1 MSHVITIQPSPIRSQ
16 SGRFVVHQVPAA
28 TDNLVWLIEYSPG
41 KCAVVDGPSG
51 KETLS
56 YCRDNDLTITTILNT
71 HTHPDHI
78 GINYDIGL
86 NADLPSV
93 RVFGPAQRS
102 RDIPFLTDPLRDG
115 DSIQIGDITGVC
127 WLTEGHIN
135 GHLSYIFEDF
145 LFSGDTLF
153 AGGCGYLFDG
163 PPKKMYRSLRRLA
176 ELPQQTKVCCGH
188 EYTQDNLRFAYSI
201 EPNNPHLHER
211 MKRVWQKRRR
221 GESSLPSSI
230 DEELKSNPF
239 MRGESAEIRDSLRPH
254 YSNIDSVSPAKVLA
268 YTRWHKDSKLYRNN
282 SEPFFL
288 RD

>member
-1 MSHVITIQPSPIRSQ
+1 MSHVITVQPRPISSRSGQ
-16 SGRFVVHQVPAA
+16 FVVHQVPAA
-28 TDNLVWLIEYSPG
+28 RDNLVWLIEYSLG
-41 KCAVVDGPSG
+41 KCAVVDGPSA
-51 KETLS
+51 KEALA
-56 YCRDNDLTITTILNT
+56 YCSANGLTITTILNT

-86 NADLPSV
+86 NDDCPPV
-93 RVFGPAQRS
+93 RVFGAAQR
-102 RDIPFLTDPLRDG
+102 RKDIPFLTDPLRDG
-115 DSIQIGDITGVC
+115 DAVYLGDVAGVC

-135 GHLSYIFEDF
+135 GHLCYLFEDF

-163 PPKKMYRSLRRLA
+163 PPKKMHVSLQRLA
-176 ELPQQTKVCCGH
+176 ELPPETKVCCAH

-201 EPNNPHLHER
+201 EPNNPHLVER
-211 MKRVWQKRRR
+211 MKRVWQKRRG

-230 DEELKSNPF
+230 EEELNSNPF
-239 MRGESAEIRDSLRPH
+239 LRGHSEEIRDSLRPH
-254 YSNIDSVSPAKVLA
+254 YSNVDTVSPAKVFA
-268 YTRWHKDSKLYRNN
+268 YTRWHKDSKLYRKK